1 MQAMDPQNMPNMQ
14 PDPTQPGSVQPV
26 YPTADTGIAHQQPIT
41 PLAQHQ
47 AMEQFSQSYL
57 KENPLAA
64 MQEGEE
70 VIADIRRH
78 PFGIVSL
85 YFFSFIGLVAACGV
99 IVLLIPKLLGSNA
112 TFSPME
118 LSIGLIG
125 IIVLLMLL
133 GLGVTTTIY
142 WQNRWILTSDSI
154 TQITQRSLFNRQV
167 SQLSLGN
174 LEDVTAE
181 QRGIIPN
188 MFNFGTLKVETA
200 GERSKFYFLYC
211 PDPNLYARKILM
223 AREIFLQNGGSR
235 GM

>member
-1 MQAMDPQNMPNMQ
+1 MERL
-14 PDPTQPGSVQPV
+14 S
-26 YPTADTGIAHQQPIT
+26 
-41 PLAQHQ
+41 AQ
-47 AMEQFSQSYL
+47 YL
-57 KENPLAA
+57 KNNPLAA

-70 VIADIRRH
+70 VVADIHRH

-85 YFFSFIGLVAACGV
+85 YIFSFIGLAAACGV
-99 IVLLIPKLLGSNA
+99 ILLLIPKLLGTNS
-112 TFSPME
+112 TYSPME
-118 LSIGLIG
+118 VSVGLIG
-125 IIVLLMLL
+125 IVAVLMLL
-133 GLGVTTTIY
+133 GLGVTTMIY
-142 WQNRWILTSDSI
+142 WQNRWVVTSDSI

-235 GM
+235 GF